1 MDRFDRI
8 YRLHG
13 LLTNRRTPITLTE
26 IMDKLRMFKSHR
38 NPLH

>member
-13 LLTNRRTPITLTE
+13 LLSNRRTPISLE
-26 IMDKLRMFKSHR
+26 HIIDNGVR
-38 NPLH
+38 NNV